1 MCSSDLL
8 LTAAVTVPAEAASH
22 ANDIHFL
29 VTVTAF
35 ATAAAGVLLAA
46 AFYVW
51 RLVIPAAI
59 ASLLRPAHTFL
70 KRGWYFDEIYNWMFV
85 KPTYGIAALASANDR
100 RIIDP
105 IVHFFAWASRQL
117 AAGDAWMDRV
127 VVDGLVNVLASA
139 TWATGLRLRAI
150 QTGHLRQYVMFIVVG
165 TVAIFL
171 LASIM
176 FGTMVAGP

>member
-1 MCSSDLL
+1 
-8 LTAAVTVPAEAASH
+8 
-22 ANDIHFL
+22 
-29 VTVTAF
+29 
-35 ATAAAGVLLAA
+35 
-46 AFYVW
+46 
-51 RLVIPAAI
+51 
-59 ASLLRPAHTFL
+59 
-70 KRGWYFDEIYNWMFV
+70 
-85 KPTYGIAALASANDR
+85 
-100 RIIDP
+100 
-105 IVHFFAWASRQL
+105 
-117 AAGDAWMDRV
+117 MDRV